1 MPAGRQ
7 VSFAKQIKMH
17 AVFFKGKD
25 SPLEVKEMKKP
36 APVKDQVLVKLH
48 AASLNHRDLWVRKEQ
63 TAVTEQG
70 IILGSD
76 GCGVVEA
83 VSEEGDPSIVGK
95 EVIINPSLEWGK
107 DPAFQA
113 DSFKILGYPDNG
125 TFAPWILIS
134 KKQIHD
140 KPEHLSK
147 EEAAA
152 VPLSGLTAY
161 RALFTKA
168 RLRPGE
174 KVLIT
179 GIGGGTALMALQL
192 AVGFQAKVYVTS
204 SSKAK
209 IEKAIALGAVGGYNY
224 NEPAWIDE
232 AKKGTR
238 GFDVIIDSAA
248 GPMFKN
254 LLEVAAPGGRIV
266 VFGRTAG
273 DIQNIPPRILFNKQ
287 LSISGSLMGTRDEF
301 LSMLDFIEKKNIK
314 PVIDSTF
321 ALTKIEDAFERM
333 KSSEHFGKVLLKV

>member
-1 MPAGRQ
+1 MQ
-7 VSFAKQIKMH
+7 

-25 SPLEVKEMKKP
+25 LPLHVGDMKKP
-36 APVKDQVLVKLH
+36 VPVKDQVLIRLH
-48 AASLNHRDLWVRKEQ
+48 AASLNHRDLWLRKEQ
-63 TAVTEQG
+63 SAVSDTG

-83 VSEEGDPSIVGK
+83 VSESEEGDPKLVGK

-107 DPAFQA
+107 EPAYQA

-125 TFAPWILIS
+125 TFASWILIS
-134 KKQIHD
+134 KKYVHD
-140 KPEHLSK
+140 KPKHLSK

-179 GIGGGTALMALQL
+179 GIGGGTALMALQF
-192 AVGFQAKVYVTS
+192 AIGFQAKVYVTS
-204 SSKAK
+204 SSKEK
-209 IEKAIALGAVGGYNY
+209 VDKAIALGAAGGFNY
-224 NEPAWIDE
+224 NDPAWVDE
-232 AKKGTR
+232 AKKNSR
-238 GFDVIIDSAA
+238 GFDVIIDGAA
-248 GPMFKN
+248 GPQFKN
-254 LLEVAAPGGRIV
+254 LLDVVAPGGRITV
-266 VFGRTAG
+266 YGRTAG
-273 DIQNIPPRILFNKQ
+273 EISIIPPRVIFNKQ
-287 LSISGSLMGTRDEF
+287 VSIQGSLMGTRDEF

-321 ALTKIEDAFERM
+321 PLTKVEDAFERM
-333 KSSEHFGKVLLKV
+333 KSSEHFGKVLLKI

>member
-1 MPAGRQ
+1 MP
-7 VSFAKQIKMH
+7 

-25 SPLEVKEMKKP
+25 FPLEVREMKQP
-36 APVKDQVLVKLH
+36 VPVKDQVLVKLH
-48 AASLNHRDLWVRKEQ
+48 MASLNHRDYWVRNEQ
-63 TAVTEQG
+63 TVTSDSG

-76 GCGVVEA
+76 GAGVIEA
-83 VSEEGDPSIVGK
+83 IGEEGDPSSVGK

-107 DPAFQA
+107 DPAYQA

-125 TFAPWILIS
+125 TFASWILIS
-134 KKQIHD
+134 KKYIHD
-140 KPEHLSK
+140 KPEHLTL

-161 RALFTKA
+161 RSLFTKA

-179 GIGGGTALMALQL
+179 GIGGGTALWALQL
-192 AVGFQAKVYVTS
+192 ALNFQAKVYVTS
-204 SSKAK
+204 SSREK
-209 IEKAIALGAVGGYNY
+209 IKRAMELGATAGFDYHETNW
-224 NEPAWIDE
+224 PDE
-232 AKKGTR
+232 AKKVTR

-248 GPMFKN
+248 GPQFKN
-254 LLEVAAPGGRIV
+254 LLEAAAPGGRIV

-273 DIQNIPPRILFNKQ
+273 DIATVPPRLIFNKQ
-287 LSISGSLMGTRDEF
+287 LTIHGSLMGTRDEF

-321 ALTKIEDAFERM
+321 PLEKIEEAFERM
-333 KSSEHFGKVLLKV
+333 KSGGHFGKILLKP

>member
-1 MPAGRQ
+1 MQA
-7 VSFAKQIKMH
+7 A
-17 AVFFKGKD
+17 FFKGKD
-25 SPLEVKEMKKP
+25 HPLEVKEMKQP
-36 APVKDQVLVKLH
+36 VPVKDQVLVKLH
-48 AASLNHRDLWVRKEQ
+48 AASLNHRDIWIRKEQ
-63 TAVTEQG
+63 TATSDQG

-83 VSEEGDPSIVGK
+83 VGEEGDATLIGK

-107 DPAFQA
+107 ESAYQA

-125 TFAPWILIS
+125 TFGSWILIS
-134 KKQIHD
+134 KKYIHD
-140 KPEHLSK
+140 KPAHLTM

-179 GIGGGTALMALQL
+179 GVGGGTALMALQL

-204 SSKAK
+204 SSREK
-209 IEKAIALGAVGGYNY
+209 IDRAIALGAVAGFNY
-224 NEPAWIDE
+224 KDPQWIDE
-232 AKKGTR
+232 AKKTTR
-238 GFDVIIDSAA
+238 GFDVIVDSAA
-248 GPMFKN
+248 GPQFKN
-254 LLEVAAPGGRIV
+254 LLEVAMPGGRVV

-273 DIQNIPPRILFNKQ
+273 DIGSIPPRILFNKQ
-287 LSISGSLMGTRDEF
+287 LSIQGSLMGTRDEF

-314 PVIDSTF
+314 PVIDATYPL
-321 ALTKIEDAFERM
+321 AKIEEAFIKMELGGQ
-333 KSSEHFGKVLLKV
+333 FGKIVVKI

>member
-1 MPAGRQ
+1 MQ
-7 VSFAKQIKMH
+7 

-25 SPLEVKEMKKP
+25 LPLEVGEMKRP

-63 TAVTEQG
+63 TAVSDQG

-83 VSEEGDPSIVGK
+83 VGEEGDQSLVGK
-95 EVIINPSLEWGK
+95 EVIINPGLEWGK
-107 DPAFQA
+107 EPAFQA

-125 TFAPWILIS
+125 TFASWIVIS
-134 KKQIHD
+134 KKYIHD
-140 KPEHLSK
+140 KPEHLTR

-152 VPLSGLTAY
+152 LPLSGLTAY

-179 GIGGGTALMALQL
+179 GIGGGTALLALQL
-192 AVGFQAKVYVTS
+192 ALGFHAKVYVTS
-204 SSKAK
+204 SSKDK
-209 IEKAIALGAVGGYNY
+209 IEKAMALGAVGGFNY
-224 NEPAWIDE
+224 NEPTWTDE
-232 AKKGTR
+232 ARKGSR

-248 GPMFKN
+248 GPQFKN
-254 LLEVAAPGGRIV
+254 LLDVAAQGGRVV

-273 DIQNIPPRILFNKQ
+273 DISTIPPRVIFNKQ
-287 LSISGSLMGTRDEF
+287 LSIQGSLMGTRDEF

-314 PVIDSTF
+314 PVIDSSF
-321 ALTKIEDAFERM
+321 PLTKIEDAFERM
-333 KSSEHFGKVLLKV
+333 KSPEHFGKVLLKV

>member
-1 MPAGRQ
+1 MQA
-7 VSFAKQIKMH
+7 A
-17 AVFFKGKD
+17 FFKGKD
-25 SPLEVKEMKKP
+25 RPLEVGEMKRP
-36 APVKDQVLVKLH
+36 VPVKDQVLVNLH
-48 AASLNHRDLWVRKEQ
+48 ASSLNHRDLWLRKEQ
-63 TAVTEQG
+63 TVVSDQG

-83 VSEEGDPSIVGK
+83 VSEEGDPNLVGK

-125 TFAPWILIS
+125 TFASWILIS
-134 KKQIHD
+134 KKYIHD
-140 KPEHLSK
+140 KPTHLSN

-179 GIGGGTALMALQL
+179 GIGGGTALWALQL
-192 AVGFQAKVYVTS
+192 ALGFQAKVYVTS
-204 SSKAK
+204 SSKEK
-209 IEKAIALGAVGGYNY
+209 INKAMALGAVAGFNY
-224 NEPAWIDE
+224 ITPVWTDE

-238 GFDVIIDSAA
+238 GFDVIIDGAA
-248 GPMFKN
+248 GAQFKD

-273 DIQNIPPRILFNKQ
+273 DIGSMPPRVVFNKQ
-287 LSISGSLMGTRDEF
+287 LSIYGSLMGTRDEF

-314 PVIDSTF
+314 PVIDATF
-321 ALTKIEDAFERM
+321 PLSEINLAMDRM
-333 KSSEHFGKVLLKV
+333 EKGSQFGKIVLRH